1 MTPEEAIKD
10 LQSVW
15 LAQPQREAREVL
27 FAHIDTLTAELSTHR
42 KAYAELQQ
50 KTRTLEAD
58 NLSLESDNDK
68 LTTDL
73 AEQTAENNR
82 KAERIQT
89 LEAEAKEQAD
99 FLDETVT
106 HTQEVE
112 KELVGLKK
120 RYKLTIDYHNKKD
133 IGRDTQLSGLLE
145 SNLKL
150 EQKVQTLEA
159 ELKEALEYMSTWHSK
174 SLADTQKLTR
184 ATDALKTALAEI
196 RFGNPIDAEVVI
208 RNALDALADITE
220 GQDDAITC

>member
-1 MTPEEAIKD
+1 MND
-10 LQSVW
+10 V
-15 LAQPQREAREVL
+15 VV
-27 FAHIDTLTAELSTHR
+27 HVAELDPNCDGC
-42 KAYAELQQ
+42 KAARRVLDGGERLVADA
-50 KTRTLEAD
+50 KTKIR
-58 NLSLESDNDK
+58 
-68 LTTDL
+68 
-73 AEQTAENNR
+73 EQSEH
-82 KAERIQT
+82 IQT
-89 LEAEAKEQAD
+89 LEAEADEQTD
-99 FLDETVT
+99 FLNETVT

-112 KELVGLKK
+112 KELLALQK
-120 RYKLTIDYHNKKD
+120 RYKLTVDYHSKRD
-133 IGRDTQLSGLLE
+133 VSRDTQLSGLLE